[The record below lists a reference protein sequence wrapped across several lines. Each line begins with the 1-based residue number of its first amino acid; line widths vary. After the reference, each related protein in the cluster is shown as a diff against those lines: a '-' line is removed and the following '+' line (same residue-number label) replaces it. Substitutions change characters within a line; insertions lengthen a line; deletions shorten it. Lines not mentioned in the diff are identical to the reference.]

1 MPFTYFVIPFFKGR
15 IKKEY
20 LRPLNDKIK
29 AKQTLWNGKT
39 LLMAGR
45 LTLIKLVISGA
56 FTHFFFIYKWPSSIL
71 KRLSSCIITFF
82 GRVQYPAGNS

>member
-1 MPFTYFVIPFFKGR
+1 MPFTYLGIPFFKGR

-20 LRPLNDKIK
+20 LRPLSDKIK

-56 FTHFFFIYKWPSSIL
+56 FTHLFFHL
-71 KRLSSCIITFF
+71 
-82 GRVQYPAGNS
+82 